1 MYNVID
7 KIRELFGQAP
17 KQRPNPYMVLN
28 TSTGMTAKSA
38 YMRAKYGM
46 DTTQTSL
53 LKKFFND
60 VNDLIA
66 AKSLDGSYCCMI
78 EIDKDIKQFIP
89 EIIDRFQNKLGY
101 TLVVIDKDTV
111 ITNKVTGDNKQ
122 LDIAS
127 DSAFII
133 LMWSTAYI
141 SDIQTSDTIEE
152 N

>member
-1 MYNVID
+1 
-7 KIRELFGQAP
+7 
-17 KQRPNPYMVLN
+17 
-28 TSTGMTAKSA
+28 
-38 YMRAKYGM
+38 MRAKYGM

>member
-1 MYNVID
+1 
-7 KIRELFGQAP
+7 
-17 KQRPNPYMVLN
+17 
-28 TSTGMTAKSA
+28 MTAKSA
-38 YMRAKYGM
+38 YMRAKYGI
-46 DTTQTSL
+46 DTNQTTL

-60 VNDLIA
+60 VNALIA

-127 DSAFII
+127 DSAFVI
-133 LMWSTAYI
+133 LMWGNAFI
-141 SDIQTSDTIEE
+141 SDIEASDITKED
-152 N
+152 